1 LLDKTQHLGYFSISR
16 AIIGWGTKGTQ
27 GFFLQSMMTKIGKYT
42 IQDVL
47 GKGAMGIVYRA
58 LDPDIDRD
66 VAVKAIHFDG
76 VKEDSE
82 REELIKRFMREGRAA
97 GRLNHPNI
105 VTIYDVGRE
114 GDLTYIVM
122 QYVQGQSLQRIL
134 DSGRAF
140 TVEEVHRLMIPL
152 LRAVDYAHQNGVI
165 HRDIKPGNVLVDTSG
180 TPFLADFGVART
192 AASTLTLSGTAL
204 GTPGYISPEQ
214 LQGKVSDAR
223 ADVFSLGVLLYVLL
237 TGREPFIGA
246 ELATVMYKIVHE
258 EAAPPSSLK
267 PGLPEGYDVVVGR
280 AMAKDPKDRYQSSA
294 ELAAALQSL
303 DKGGA
308 STLTVKVTDEA
319 HKGPAHG
326 RGRLVALV
334 ASLVLIILAASAAA
348 VFVFRV
354 FERSAPPKKASPRAV
369 AIVPDEKPPIP
380 TDPLADELLALKTSF
395 EKNEFEQT
403 ARRAGEILKNDPARK
418 DVQDLLARS
427 EQKIREAEASR
438 LVAEASGLMD
448 NKDYRKAA
456 KLLAGVL
463 KTDPQNDEARRLFNQ
478 AETALS
484 EIEVNLILERQRRS
498 EEEKD
503 LVVLLSD
510 VASRDAAAS
519 RKEEALLLFNYYD
532 GIKSLISN
540 VNFQFGDRTHVQVR
554 FLHVVTG
561 LYKKTKE
568 KKVLV
573 QDVQTWSFEKKG
585 QGWKITSFGGESAP
599 GAD

>member
-1 LLDKTQHLGYFSISR
+1 ML
-16 AIIGWGTKGTQ
+16 
-27 GFFLQSMMTKIGKYT
+27 TKIGKYT

-47 GKGAMGIVYRA
+47 GKGAMGIVYKA

-66 VAVKAIHFDG
+66 VAIKAIHFDG
-76 VKEDSE
+76 VKESSE
-82 REELIKRFMREGRAA
+82 REELIKRFIREGRAA

-134 DSGRAF
+134 DSGRTF
-140 TVEEVHRLMIPL
+140 SVEEVLRLMVPL

-165 HRDIKPGNVLVDTSG
+165 HRDIKPGNVLVDTAG
-180 TPFLADFGVART
+180 TPYLADFGVAKT

-214 LQGKVSDAR
+214 LRGKVADAR
-223 ADVFSLGVLLYVLL
+223 SDVFSLGVLLYVLL
-237 TGREPFIGA
+237 TGQEPFGGRK
-246 ELATVMYKIVHE
+246 LATVMHKIVHE

-267 PGLPEGYDVVVGR
+267 PDLPQGYDVVVGR

-308 STLTVKVTDEA
+308 STLTVKVREEA
-319 HKGPAHG
+319 QRKSARG
-326 RGRLVALV
+326 RGKLVALV
-334 ASLVLIILAASAAA
+334 TSLVLVILAASAAA
-348 VFVFRV
+348 VFIFRV
-354 FERSAPPKKASPRAV
+354 FERSAPAKKASISAATAAPV
-369 AIVPDEKPPIP
+369 EKPAAS
-380 TDPLADELLALKTSF
+380 TDPLADKLQALNRSF
-395 EKNEFEQT
+395 EKNEFEET
-403 ARRAGEILKNDPARK
+403 ARLAREILNHDPSRK
-418 DVQDLLARS
+418 DAQDMLNKS
-427 EQKIREAEASR
+427 EQKMREVLTSQVLTEASR
-438 LVAEASGLMD
+438 LLENKNYAESL
-448 NKDYRKAA
+448 
-456 KLLAGVL
+456 KLLAGIL
-463 KTDPQNDEARRLFNQ
+463 KDDPQNAEARRLSSQ

-484 EIEVNLILERQRRS
+484 QTEIGRLLERQRQS

-510 VASRDAAAS
+510 VASKDAAAS

-532 GIKSLISN
+532 GIKSLISD
-540 VNFQFGDRTHVQVR
+540 VNFQFNDRTHAQVR

-573 QDVQTWSFEKKG
+573 QDVQTWSFEKKA
-585 QGWKITSFGGESAP
+585 QGWKIMGFRVESAQEA
-599 GAD
+599 G

>member
-1 LLDKTQHLGYFSISR
+1 ML
-16 AIIGWGTKGTQ
+16 
-27 GFFLQSMMTKIGKYT
+27 TKIGKYT

-47 GKGAMGIVYRA
+47 GKGAMGIVYKA
-58 LDPDIDRD
+58 LDPDIDRE
-66 VAVKAIHFDG
+66 VAIKAIHFDG
-76 VKEDSE
+76 VRESSE
-82 REELIKRFMREGRAA
+82 REELIKRFIREGRAA

-134 DSGRAF
+134 DSGRTF
-140 TVEEVHRLMIPL
+140 SVEEVLRLMVPL

-165 HRDIKPGNVLVDTSG
+165 HRDIKPGNVLVDTAG
-180 TPFLADFGVART
+180 TPYLADFGVAKT

-214 LQGKVSDAR
+214 LQGKVADAR
-223 ADVFSLGVLLYVLL
+223 SDVFSLGVLLFVLL
-237 TGREPFIGA
+237 TGQEPFSGRK
-246 ELATVMYKIVHE
+246 LATVMNKIVHE

-267 PGLPEGYDVVVGR
+267 PGLPQGYDVVVGR

-308 STLTVKVTDEA
+308 STLTVKVREEA
-319 HKGPAHG
+319 LRRLGHG
-326 RGRLVALV
+326 RGKLVALV
-334 ASLVLIILAASAAA
+334 TSLVLIIIAASAAA
-348 VFVFRV
+348 VFIFRV
-354 FERSAPPKKASPRAV
+354 FERSAPAKKASMPAATVARVDAPAV
-369 AIVPDEKPPIP
+369 P
-380 TDPLADELLALKTSF
+380 TDPLAAKLQALNQSF
-395 EKNEFEQT
+395 EKNEFEET
-403 ARRAGEILKNDPARK
+403 ARLAREVLKDNPSRK
-418 DVQDLLARS
+418 DAQDLLDRS
-427 EQKIREAEASR
+427 EQKMREAEASKR
-438 LVAEASGLMD
+438 LTEASGFLE
-448 NKDYRKAA
+448 NKDYGQAL
-456 KLLAGVL
+456 KLLDGIL
-463 KTDPQNDEARRLFNQ
+463 KDDPQNAEARRLFGQ
-478 AETALS
+478 AEMALS
-484 EIEVNLILERQRRS
+484 ETELNRILERQRRS

-510 VASRDAAAS
+510 VASKDAAAS

-532 GIKSLISN
+532 GIKSLISDI
-540 VNFQFGDRTHVQVR
+540 NFQFNDRTHAQAR

-573 QDVQTWSFEKKG
+573 QDVQTWSFEKKA
-585 QGWKITSFGGESAP
+585 QGWKIVGFRGESAQEA
-599 GAD
+599 G